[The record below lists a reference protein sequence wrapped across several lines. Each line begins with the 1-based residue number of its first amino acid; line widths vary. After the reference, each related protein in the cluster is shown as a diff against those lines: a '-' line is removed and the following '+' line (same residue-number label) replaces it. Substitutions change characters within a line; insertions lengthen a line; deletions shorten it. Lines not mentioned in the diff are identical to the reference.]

1 MDLQFSDIRFSFKI
15 DSSLCPK
22 PTGVALPMNELGVPV
37 RELYRTG
44 DVCKI
49 LKISPDRFRWRLT
62 HGHYDG
68 IEPSRDAKGRLFTL
82 DQIRT
87 MIVATNP

>member
-1 MDLQFSDIRFSFKI
+1 MNDLGI
-15 DSSLCPK
+15 
-22 PTGVALPMNELGVPV
+22 PV
-37 RELYRTG
+37 REVYRTG

-49 LKISPDRFRWRLT
+49 LKISPDLFRWRLT

-68 IEPSRDAKGRLFTL
+68 IEVSRDAIGRLFTL

-87 MIVATNP
+87 MIVDANS